1 MNESKFERFILS
13 YTNNDVPFS
22 WDLLDETGGQ
32 VVEQMSKMRI
42 RVHQRSGHSMDGTN
56 FQVGSRLNVLCKG
69 RLIQIMR
76 KNNLNNDML

>member
-32 VVEQMSKMRI
+32 VVEQIVKNEDKGPSKGWTQYGWYQFPSREQI
-42 RVHQRSGHSMDGTN
+42 ECSMQGKTN
-56 FQVGSRLNVLCKG
+56 SDNEEEQFE
-69 RLIQIMR
+69 
-76 KNNLNNDML
+76 